1 MQQRFAPWCGRV
13 VGAAALLL
21 VLTAAEAAAQQPPL
35 EGAISPE
42 PLEPQVELAPA
53 NLTGAEAVLFGLHLG
68 AAYVLS
74 PLLEWGAEQGWLGG
88 GTGTVGGLDIQPG
101 SLGSNSG
108 VGLEVGYVVF
118 DEPVWAGVS
127 AGATTKGYMEHSAF
141 VGLRNLSGSRYARAT
156 FTYDLDTEDEFS
168 GLGMGT
174 PEDSETDYRQEEFR
188 ILGDAQ
194 IDPAANVRAGL
205 RGGYRK
211 NNLLPGKNDDFDDI
225 TEVFGDS
232 LLEDEDGDF
241 ILPGVSGEEGEY
253 AQGGAFLAFDTRDR
267 AGNPSSGVLLAGSFD
282 AFRGVADTPFDW
294 NRVAGEIA
302 GYVPLPDET
311 RVFAV
316 RLVGVHQAPLHG
328 QPLVPFYYL
337 SSVGGGSVLRSFSS
351 FRFQDNDLL
360 YAAAELRRRVWTEN
374 AGLVAV
380 DASLFAESAGVYRD
394 LTEDVE
400 LGDMEQS
407 YGTELRI
414 VVPNDVVARLGVAVG
429 GEGSKVYLS
438 GGGRF

>member
-1 MQQRFAPWCGRV
+1 V
-13 VGAAALLL
+13 VGAAALLVAL
-21 VLTAAEAAAQQPPL
+21 AAGSAAAQQPPL
-35 EGAISPE
+35 EAALSPE
-42 PLEPQVELAPA
+42 PEEPQEELAPA

-74 PLLEWGAEQGWLGG
+74 PLLEWGAEQGLLDGG
-88 GTGTVGGLDIQPG
+88 PGSVGGFDIEPG

-108 VGLEVGYVVF
+108 VGLEVGYVHF
-118 DEPVWAGVS
+118 DEPVWAGASV
-127 AGATTKGYMEHSAF
+127 GATTKGYQEHSAF
-141 VGLRNLSGSRYARAT
+141 LGLRNTAGSRYARAQ

-188 ILGDAQ
+188 ILGDGQ
-194 IDPAANVRAGL
+194 IDPARNVRVGL

-211 NNLLPGKNDDFDDI
+211 NNILPGKNDDFDDI

-232 LLEDEDGDF
+232 LLDDPDGDF
-241 ILPGVSGEEGEY
+241 ILPGVSGEESDY
-253 AQGGAFLAFDTRDR
+253 AQGGAFVAFDSRNNS
-267 AGNPSSGVLLAGSFD
+267 GNPSRGALVAGSFD
-282 AFRGVADTPFDW
+282 AFRGVGDTPFDW
-294 NRVAGEIA
+294 NRFGGEFA
-302 GYVPLPDET
+302 GYLPLPDET
-311 RVFAV
+311 RVIAV
-316 RLVGVHQAPLHG
+316 RIFGVHQDPLHG

-337 SSVGGGSVLRSFSS
+337 SSIGGGSLLRSFSS

-360 YAAAELRRRVWTEN
+360 YGAAEFRRRVWTEN

-394 LTEDVE
+394 ITDDVE
-400 LGDMEQS
+400 FGDMEQS

-414 VVPNDVVARLGVAVG
+414 VVPNDVVARIGAAVG
-429 GEGSKVYLS
+429 GEGAKFYVG